1 MNLSKVVDMKKL
13 INTKPLEYLNALKQ
27 NPLNYKEIVLEE
39 IKKRQE
45 YQNALI
51 KEYLNN
57 LIELALYKQE
67 LLNIKDTDLDQTPFS
82 LEDEPDF

>member
-1 MNLSKVVDMKKL
+1 MNLSEVVDMKKL

-57 LIELALYKQE
+57 LSELALYKQE
-67 LLNIKDTDLDQTPFS
+67 LLNLMEKNIN
-82 LEDEPDF
+82 E

>member
-1 MNLSKVVDMKKL
+1 MNLSEVVDMKKL

-57 LIELALYKQE
+57 LSELALYKQE
-67 LLNIKDTDLDQTPFS
+67 LLNLMEKNTN
-82 LEDEPDF
+82 E